1 MSAAKPAVL
10 VTRKLPA
17 AVEDRLRRDYE
28 ARLNPD
34 DRLYSQDEL
43 IEWRRHPGEHRRR
56 RRVSFSCNPWTL
68 GGWR

>member
-10 VTRKLPA
+10 VTPKLPA
-17 AVEDRLRRDYE
+17 AVEDRLRRDYH

-43 IEWRRHPGEHRRR
+43 IENARGTQAILPRTC
-56 RRVSFSCNPWTL
+56 SATFSRT
-68 GGWR
+68 

>member
-17 AVEDRLRRDYE
+17 AVEDRLRRDYH

-43 IEWRRHPGEHRRR
+43 IENARGTQAILPRTC
-56 RRVSFSCNPWTL
+56 SATFSRT
-68 GGWR
+68 